1 MQQRRTLVADP
12 LEICHID
19 SFRGNSEGD
28 ARTCPRRYP
37 RVRGDRAAA
46 DHAGRRRD
54 AAGLPWTGHAPERCK
69 PGALRSDV
77 KFWPRIMTIAAGVS
91 LPGSRPNDKCESGIQ
106 KLHVASRRSN
116 SDMVDQR
123 GFVPAR
129 GERQASRRV
138 PEDPQV

>member
-1 MQQRRTLVADP
+1 MRVADAMRQD
-12 LEICHID
+12 C
-19 SFRGNSEGD
+19 RGRD
-28 ARTCPRRYP
+28 MRRN
-37 RVRGDRAAA
+37 AASQA
-46 DHAGRRRD
+46 
-54 AAGLPWTGHAPERCK
+54 
-69 PGALRSDV
+69 ALRSDV

-129 GERQASRRV
+129 GERQASRGV